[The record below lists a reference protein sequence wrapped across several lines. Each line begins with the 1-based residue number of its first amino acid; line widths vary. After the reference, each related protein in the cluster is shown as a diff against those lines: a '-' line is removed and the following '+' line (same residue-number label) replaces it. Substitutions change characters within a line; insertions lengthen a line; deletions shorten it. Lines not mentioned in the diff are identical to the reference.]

1 MAEETANRLQREKEF
16 HNEAFSSDT
25 REKTKK
31 YYRTT
36 LESKQ
41 FYRDVVSEDV
51 KGKKILEY
59 GCGPGSQ
66 AFTLAKRGAEVDAID
81 ISEVAI
87 EQAGEQAE
95 KLGVNIN
102 FTVMD
107 AESLDFED
115 DTFDLV
121 CGSGILHHLDLEKC
135 YRELTRVLK
144 PGGKGVF
151 FEPMGYH
158 PIVNAYRK
166 LTPSMRTEDEHPLL
180 IEDIR
185 LAETFFDTVETH
197 YFHLSSFAASFL
209 PGDALKRGASAVLN
223 KMDTAIFKM
232 APFLK
237 KYAWIVVLELINKP
251 GKTTL

>member
-1 MAEETANRLQREKEF
+1 MEAKDRLKREKEF
-16 HNEAFSSDT
+16 HNEAFSSGK
-25 REKTKK
+25 REKAKK

-41 FYRDVVSEDV
+41 FYRDKTSEDV
-51 KGKKILEY
+51 KGKIVLEY

-66 AFTLAKRGAEVDAID
+66 AFSLAERGAEVDAID

-87 EQAGEQAE
+87 EQAREEAE
-95 KLGVNIN
+95 KLEVKIN

-107 AESLDFED
+107 AENLDFED

-121 CGSGILHHLDLEKC
+121 CGSGILHHLELESC

-158 PIVNAYRK
+158 PIVNLYRK
-166 LTPSMRTEDEHPLL
+166 LTPSMRTDDEHPLL
-180 IEDIR
+180 MDDIR
-185 LAETFFDTVETH
+185 LAETYFDTVETH

-223 KMDTAIFKM
+223 RVDHAVFKM

-237 KYAWIVVLELINKP
+237 KYAWIVVLELKNKP
-251 GKTTL
+251 N